1 LARRGGQ
8 SAFVTSTE
16 TYIAVDLGAGS
27 GRVMAGRFDGE
38 RVELE
43 ELHRF
48 PNPGVRVL
56 DGLHWDVLRLWE
68 EIQTGLRKAAPEK
81 PVSAGVDTWG
91 VDFALL
97 DRAGA
102 LVSNPYHYRDSRTN
116 GLLPKV
122 LDIASREEIFSHTG
136 LQFME
141 INTLFQLYSMKNS
154 AALDSADALLMMPD
168 LFHYWMTGIKV
179 CELTD
184 ATTSQF
190 YDPRKKTWA
199 KPLLEKLGLPTG
211 ILREVVQPG
220 TKLGPMLG
228 GVAAACGLNGL
239 SVVAPASHDTGSA
252 VAATPATGRNWA
264 FLSSGT
270 WSLLGAEVQE
280 PRVTAKALEKNF
292 TNEGGVWGTTR
303 LLKNIC
309 GLWLLEECRR
319 EWALAGGEMSYEE
332 LIAQAEA
339 APAFRSILDV
349 DAPELVAPDD
359 MPQRIQAWCA
369 KHGQEAPRTPGEFAR
384 TIFESLALKYR
395 LTLADLAEIAGDSAQ
410 TLHIVGGGSKNEL
423 LSQYAADACGV
434 VVVAGPVEATA
445 IGNVLLQAMAMGR
458 IADGAQAR
466 EVVRR
471 SCEPK
476 IYEPRAGGGWDDAA
490 GRLRSIIA

>member
-1 LARRGGQ
+1 MA
-8 SAFVTSTE
+8 SAE
-16 TYIAVDLGAGS
+16 TYIAIDLGAGS

-38 RVELE
+38 RLALE

-68 EIQTGLRKAAPEK
+68 EIQAGLRKAAEEQ
-81 PVSAGVDTWG
+81 PVSAAVDTWG

-97 DRAGA
+97 DHSGA
-102 LVSNPYHYRDSRTN
+102 LLANPCHYRDSRTN

-122 LDIASREEIFSHTG
+122 LDVASREEIFEHTG

-154 AALDSADALLMMPD
+154 AALDAADALLMMPD
-168 LFHYWMTGIKV
+168 LFHYWMTGVKV

-184 ATTSQF
+184 ATTTQF
-190 YDPRKKTWA
+190 YDPRKGAWA
-199 KPLLEKLGLPTG
+199 KPLLEKLGLPTH
-211 ILREVVQPG
+211 ILREIVQPG
-220 TKLGPMLG
+220 TKLGPMLSP
-228 GVAAACGLNGL
+228 VAEACGLAGL
-239 SVVAPASHDTGSA
+239 QVVAPASHDTGSA
-252 VAATPATGRNWA
+252 VAAAPASGRRWA

-270 WSLLGAEVQE
+270 WSLLGAEIPE

-319 EWALAGGEMSYEE
+319 TWALEGGSVSYDE
-332 LIAQAEA
+332 LIAEAEA

-349 DAPELVAPDD
+349 DDPAFVAPDN
-359 MPQRIQAWCA
+359 MPERIAGWCA
-369 KHGQEAPRTPGEFAR
+369 ERGQQAPRTPGEYAR
-384 TIFESLALKYR
+384 AIFESLALKYR
-395 LTLADLAEIAGDSAQ
+395 LTLDDLGEIVGERAE
-410 TLHIVGGGSKNEL
+410 TLHIMGGGSRNAL

-434 VVVAGPVEATA
+434 QAVAGPVEATA
-445 IGNVLLQAMAMGR
+445 AGNVLVQAMAMGR
-458 IADGAQAR
+458 IGDGAQVR

-471 SCEPK
+471 SFEPQV
-476 IYEPRAGGGWDDAA
+476 YEPRTGGGWDEAA
-490 GRLRSIIA
+490 GRLRELAG

>member
-1 LARRGGQ
+1 MAK
-8 SAFVTSTE
+8 AE

-38 RVELE
+38 RLALE

-68 EIQTGLRKAAPEK
+68 EIQIGLRKAAGDD

-91 VDFALL
+91 VDFALI
-97 DRAGA
+97 DRTGA

-122 LDIASREEIFSHTG
+122 LDIASREEIFDHTG

-154 AALDSADALLMMPD
+154 AALDAADALLMMPD
-168 LFHYWMTGIKV
+168 LFHYWMTGVKV

-184 ATTSQF
+184 ATTTQF
-190 YDPRKKTWA
+190 YDPRKKMWA
-199 KPLLEKLGLPTG
+199 KPLLEKLGLPAH

-220 TKLGPMLG
+220 SKLGPLLEP
-228 GVAAACGLNGL
+228 VAEACGLSGL
-239 SVVAPASHDTGSA
+239 SIVAPASHDTGSA
-252 VAATPATGRNWA
+252 VAAVPATGRNWA

-270 WSLLGAEVQE
+270 WSLLGAEIQE

-319 EWALAGGEMSYEE
+319 EWALAGDETSYEE
-332 LIAQAEA
+332 LIAAAEA
-339 APAFRSILDV
+339 APAFRSIVNV
-349 DAPELVAPDD
+349 DDPAFVAPDD
-359 MPQRIQAWCA
+359 MPARIASWCLD
-369 KHGQEAPRTPGEFAR
+369 HGQPAPRTPGEYAR
-384 TIFESLALKYR
+384 TIFDSLALKYR
-395 LTLADLAEIAGDSAQ
+395 LTLDDLAEIAGDRAR
-410 TLHIVGGGSKNEL
+410 TLHIVGGGSQNEL

-434 VVVAGPVEATA
+434 EAVAGPVEATA
-445 IGNVLLQAMAMGR
+445 LGNVLLQAMAMGR
-458 IADGAQAR
+458 VADGAQAR
-466 EVVRR
+466 AIVRR
-471 SCEPK
+471 SFEPK
-476 IYEPRAGGGWDDAA
+476 VYEPRTGGGWDEAA
-490 GRLRSIIA
+490 ERLRELSG

>member
-1 LARRGGQ
+1 MA
-8 SAFVTSTE
+8 SVE

-27 GRVMAGRFDGE
+27 GRVMEGSFDGE
-38 RVELE
+38 RVELQ

-56 DGLHWDVLRLWE
+56 DGLHWDVLHLWE
-68 EIQTGLRKAAPEK
+68 EIQTGLRKAAADK
-81 PVSAGVDTWG
+81 PVSAAVDTWG
-91 VDFALL
+91 VDFALI
-97 DRAGA
+97 DRSGA

-122 LDIASREEIFSHTG
+122 LDIASREEIFDHTG

-154 AALDSADALLMMPD
+154 AALDAADALLMMPD
-168 LFHYWMTGIKV
+168 LFHYWMTGVKV
-179 CELTD
+179 CEYTD

-190 YDPRKKTWA
+190 YDPRKKMWA
-199 KPLLEKLGLPTG
+199 KPLLEKLGLPTH

-228 GVAAACGLNGL
+228 AVAEACGLSGL

-252 VAATPATGRNWA
+252 VAAVPATGRNWA

-270 WSLLGAEVQE
+270 WSLLGAEIQE

-319 EWALAGGEMSYEE
+319 EWALAGEGVSYEE
-332 LIAQAEA
+332 LIAAAEA
-339 APAFRSILDV
+339 APAFRSILNV
-349 DAPELVAPDD
+349 DAPEFVAPDD
-359 MPQRIQAWCA
+359 MPERIAAWCVA
-369 KHGQEAPRTPGEFAR
+369 HGQAAPRTQGEFAR
-384 TIFESLALKYR
+384 SIFESLALKYA
-395 LTLADLAEIAGDSAQ
+395 LTLDDLGEIVGDRAQ
-410 TLHIVGGGSKNEL
+410 TLHVLGGGSQNEL

-434 VVVAGPVEATA
+434 QVVAGPVEATA
-445 IGNVLLQAMAMGR
+445 IGNVLVQAMAMGR
-458 IADGAQAR
+458 LADGAQVR

-471 SCEPK
+471 SFQPT
-476 IYEPRAGGGWDDAA
+476 IYEPRTGGGWDEAA
-490 GRLRSIIA
+490 GRLRELIG